1 MLKLW
6 KPGIITATP
15 KQLAADA
22 MQLRKPDTSLIKI
35 AKMAETNPVLY
46 QQASKISD
54 QIQQTNIQAITFAST
69 PIKNMPEPVQKA
81 LKQEESKVSNIK
93 KPILIGSAI
102 GASAL
107 VLFVSYLIGTKN
119 EED

>member
-1 MLKLW
+1 
-6 KPGIITATP
+6 
-15 KQLAADA
+15 

-69 PIKNMPEPVQKA
+69 PTKNMPEPVQKA

-93 KPILIGSAI
+93 KPILIDR
-102 GASAL
+102 L
-107 VLFVSYLIGTKN
+107 LELLLWFCLYLILLERRTKKI
-119 EED
+119 DSLQKFS